1 MLTRS
6 EIENCVK
13 TLLVRYHAE
22 YAILFGSYARG
33 EETADSDIDLVVCG
47 GQNFKKT
54 DIFLFAEE
62 LRKILQKD
70 ADVFEI
76 CEINEGTPFYEN
88 LMTEGIKI
96 A

>member
-6 EIENCVK
+6 EIENCVR
-13 TLLVRYHAE
+13 TLLARYRAE
-22 YAILFGSYARG
+22 YAILCGSYARG
-33 EETADSDIDLVVCG
+33 EETADSDIDIVVCG
-47 GQNFKKT
+47 GKNFKKT

-62 LRKILQKD
+62 LREILQKD

-76 CEINEGTPFYEN
+76 SEINEGTPFYEN